1 MRDERAQHLLTA
13 IAGAGLRG
21 APAPEPTAPGAE
33 EWGRLFPRIRW
44 ERISGLALASVADGW
59 LDLGGEQLDELL
71 TFHREAM
78 AWALT
83 VERKLVGLADAFD
96 AGGIRFAVLKG
107 ASVAHTAYPDPAL
120 RSFGD
125 LDLLVRSEDYPRACA
140 LLGGLG
146 HARKR
151 PEPRPGFEMRFGKAS
166 VHVHPDDR
174 IEVDLHRTLVLGPF
188 GLWLRAE
195 ELLERSTTFA
205 LGGRA
210 IPRLDD
216 TAMLLNVAMH
226 ASLGFRPPR
235 LAPLRDVF
243 EVARNG
249 RVEWG
254 TLAAWAS
261 RWRLAAVLQHAF
273 RTASERLGAP
283 LPEEAAWFLR
293 MPAPRRE
300 RRPLLGYVGDRRRE
314 GGIATGTIRAI
325 PGIRGKAAYV
335 FALAVPSREFLAA
348 RAGSANPSY
357 LRRLTKPLG
366 WARSRSLRQ
375 AAGGTGVKSTADR
388 GGGSV

>member
-1 MRDERAQHLLTA
+1 MRDERIEHLVTA
-13 IAGAGLRG
+13 IAGAGLPT
-21 APAPEPTAPGAE
+21 AQVPEATAPGDE
-33 EWGRLFPRIRW
+33 EWTQLFSRIRW
-44 ERISGLALASVADGW
+44 ERVSGLALASVAGGW
-59 LDLGGEQLDELL
+59 LDLGAEQLEELL

-107 ASVAHTAYPDPAL
+107 ASVAHTAYSDPGL

-210 IPRLDD
+210 VPRLDD

-226 ASLGFRPPR
+226 ASLGFSPPR

-249 RVEWG
+249 RVEWD

-261 RWRLAAVLQHAF
+261 RWRLSAVLQHAF
-273 RTASERLGAP
+273 RTASERLGAR
-283 LPEEAAWFLR
+283 LPEEARRFAEA
-293 MPAPRRE
+293 PAPRRE
-300 RRPLLGYVGDRRRE
+300 RRALLAYVEDRRRD

-348 RAGSANPSY
+348 RAKGANPSY
-357 LRRLTKPLG
+357 LHRLTKPVG
-366 WARSRSLRQ
+366 WARSRLAR
-375 AAGGTGVKSTADR
+375 AGARSGATG
-388 GGGSV
+388 GGGS